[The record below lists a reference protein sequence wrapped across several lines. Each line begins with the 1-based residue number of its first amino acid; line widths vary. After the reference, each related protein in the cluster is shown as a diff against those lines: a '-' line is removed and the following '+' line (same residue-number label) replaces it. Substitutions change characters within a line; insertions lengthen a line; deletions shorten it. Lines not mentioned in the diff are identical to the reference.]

1 MTNDT
6 TPATIGA
13 DAALAQL
20 RHLYRN
26 LIEGGVRDTAQAK
39 RIAEGLL
46 APAIAVLERA
56 ALASAAQPASAPA
69 AVAEPVAW
77 LHDDPQRYDVIHAEV
92 KDLLV
97 KSRDA
102 AGHLHRP
109 LDKSAHYTI
118 PLYTAPAPA
127 AQGDALDAARY
138 RWLRRKVS
146 AHGICDG
153 WQFGFPTALTL
164 PAPAEAMRDPAA
176 GLDAAIDAARRAQA
190 TLPAVVEPLTDG
202 LLQQHNRD
210 SQELRRLCAERDQ
223 ARRERDALKAEIAGL
238 ESSCST
244 LGRLVDELRADSERL
259 EWVLRR
265 CAGSWLRAYIG
276 VVSDTSDMDTLRTLI
291 DANRGVQAAHGICV
305 KKGESNGL
313 PT

>member
-1 MTNDT
+1 MTDT
-6 TPATIGA
+6 TPAPIGA

-127 AQGDALDAARY
+127 AQGDALPREDFAWMVVKEACETEPADEDDPECIRILCIDLKNAVLAAFLQLDAAR
-138 RWLRRKVS
+138 
-146 AHGICDG
+146 
-153 WQFGFPTALTL
+153 T
-164 PAPAEAMRDPAA
+164 
-176 GLDAAIDAARRAQA
+176 
-190 TLPAVVEPLTDG
+190 
-202 LLQQHNRD
+202 
-210 SQELRRLCAERDQ
+210 Q
-223 ARRERDALKAEIAGL
+223 AREGEIH
-238 ESSCST
+238 E
-244 LGRLVDELRADSERL
+244 
-259 EWVLRR
+259 
-265 CAGSWLRAYIG
+265 
-276 VVSDTSDMDTLRTLI
+276 
-291 DANRGVQAAHGICV
+291 
-305 KKGESNGL
+305 
-313 PT
+313 

>member
-13 DAALAQL
+13 DAALAKL

-127 AQGDALDAARY
+127 AQGDALEEAAR
-138 RWLRRKVS
+138 
-146 AHGICDG
+146 DG
-153 WQFGFPTALTL
+153 DPRAATRTAVVL
-164 PAPAEAMRDPAA
+164 AA
-176 GLDAAIDAARRAQA
+176 AAI
-190 TLPAVVEPLTDG
+190 
-202 LLQQHNRD
+202 
-210 SQELRRLCAERDQ
+210 
-223 ARRERDALKAEIAGL
+223 
-238 ESSCST
+238 
-244 LGRLVDELRADSERL
+244 
-259 EWVLRR
+259 
-265 CAGSWLRAYIG
+265 
-276 VVSDTSDMDTLRTLI
+276 
-291 DANRGVQAAHGICV
+291 
-305 KKGESNGL
+305 GEKM
-313 PT
+313 P

>member
-1 MTNDT
+1 MTDT
-6 TPATIGA
+6 TPAPTGA

-26 LIEGGVRDTAQAK
+26 IIEGGVRDTAQAK

-118 PLYTAPAPA
+118 PLYTAPAPV
-127 AQGDALDAARY
+127 AQGDALPREDFAWLVVQEACDTEPADEDDPECIRILRRDLKSAVLAAFLRHDAAR
-138 RWLRRKVS
+138 
-146 AHGICDG
+146 A
-153 WQFGFPTALTL
+153 
-164 PAPAEAMRDPAA
+164 
-176 GLDAAIDAARRAQA
+176 RAQA
-190 TLPAVVEPLTDG
+190 KEG
-202 LLQQHNRD
+202 Q
-210 SQELRRLCAERDQ
+210 SYE
-223 ARRERDALKAEIAGL
+223 
-238 ESSCST
+238 
-244 LGRLVDELRADSERL
+244 
-259 EWVLRR
+259 
-265 CAGSWLRAYIG
+265 
-276 VVSDTSDMDTLRTLI
+276 
-291 DANRGVQAAHGICV
+291 
-305 KKGESNGL
+305 
-313 PT
+313 